1 MTTNQLPNIH
11 ILLQSSL
18 PITPFSWLPFA
29 VIAVLSVVMVAA
41 IIYMLSSIIRSER
54 AKQWSRFQIYEAF
67 LSMLFIVAFAALAYL
82 FFLNPQNL
90 FATQLNIVPCGGTY
104 ASSQGCTVAQSTTT
118 NRGSTQPMPGCTGA
132 TQLFTLASCDLSQ
145 FDNATYALAGDAFTA
160 SYLIALLPGLEGE
173 LSPIPTTWGIQII
186 FNLPAIV
193 PIASSGQVVTM
204 FYGFALL
211 LLIFN
216 QLQLIVISGAV
227 LFLALFLS
235 VGLVARTLGFTRTFG
250 GAMIAFGLGI
260 GLLFPLLVAIT
271 YGYIDV
277 SAGVMYIQSA
287 GTTSII
293 WSGFTSLVNNPAA
306 ATGGIF
312 LDIGYVIAGS
322 PSYLY

>member
-1 MTTNQLPNIH
+1 
-11 ILLQSSL
+11 
-18 PITPFSWLPFA
+18 
-29 VIAVLSVVMVAA
+29 
-41 IIYMLSSIIRSER
+41 
-54 AKQWSRFQIYEAF
+54 
-67 LSMLFIVAFAALAYL
+67 
-82 FFLNPQNL
+82 
-90 FATQLNIVPCGGTY
+90 
-104 ASSQGCTVAQSTTT
+104 
-118 NRGSTQPMPGCTGA
+118 
-132 TQLFTLASCDLSQ
+132 
-145 FDNATYALAGDAFTA
+145 
-160 SYLIALLPGLEGE
+160 
-173 LSPIPTTWGIQII
+173 
-186 FNLPAIV
+186 
-193 PIASSGQVVTM
+193 M

-312 LDIGYVIAGS
+312 LDIGYVIAGLTFIPILNIAIVDAFIVDFS
-322 PSYLY
+322 SAIGERMSFQELFSSFI